1 MGTTFVE
8 PALAMLGFLVV
19 MGVVIALGTSSTA
32 RYEFER
38 NDVRR
43 AQRSAAR
50 DSGTHPA
57 GRAAGRVDGAAA
69 GSAQPQAVAVAVR
82 PAPTGEAPAWWLVGE
97 SMQILAGPFPEQLD
111 ADWAALSDGLAAV
124 AVFGA
129 PAADGTLTPKASP
142 EERAWLAELGRQLDR
157 LSDEWN
163 AVVSDTD
170 PLTTLVVEIVAALVE
185 AGLSLHDATGAD
197 PAGGVSLLPE
207 PVSGGVLVSWRP
219 HDRFG
224 RQPGHGAP
232 AGPGVQQAMDAVL
245 AEVLA
250 QQGFVVGPYGAE
262 GWSVVTALR

>member
-1 MGTTFVE
+1 MGPTFVE

-43 AQRSAAR
+43 AERAAAR
-50 DSGTHPA
+50 TSGTHPA
-57 GRAAGRVDGAAA
+57 GRAAGRTEGAAA
-69 GSAQPQAVAVAVR
+69 AQPQAVAVAVR
-82 PAPTGEAPAWWLVGE
+82 PAPAVREAPAWWLVGE
-97 SMQILAGPFPEQLD
+97 SMQVLAGPFPDQID
-111 ADWAALSDGLAAV
+111 ADWAALTGGLAAV

-129 PAADGTLTPKASP
+129 PCSDGTLAPKASP
-142 EERAWLAELGRQLDR
+142 EERAWVEELGQQLDR

-185 AGLSLHDATGAD
+185 AGLPVHDATGAD

-207 PVSGGVLVSWRP
+207 PGSGGVLVGWRP
-219 HDRFG
+219 HDRLS
-224 RQPGHGAP
+224 RRPARGAT
-232 AGPGVQQAMDAVL
+232 AGAAVQEAMDAMLADVL
-245 AEVLA
+245 AE
-250 QQGFVVGPYGAE
+250 QGFVVHPSGVG
-262 GWSVVTALR
+262 GSSVVTALR